1 MLDKA
6 DLLSAS
12 FENWLYAF
20 YVDYRVWLYIAAFVS
35 AYIFVLCVLQK
46 PPKV

>member
-1 MLDKA
+1 MFDKE

-20 YVDYRVWLYIAAFVS
+20 YAEYRIWLFIVAFVS
-35 AYIFVLCVLQK
+35 AYIFVLGVLQK

>member
-12 FENWLYAF
+12 FENWLFAF
-20 YVDYRVWLYIAAFVS
+20 YGEYRIWIVIAGLLS
-35 AYIFVLCVLQK
+35 AYLFVLCVLQK